1 MMSGNIT
8 ELIVLVNLAGTI
20 VEGDV
25 KEARKFGRP
34 RKYTKLAD
42 DPTLTPGEQQA
53 IRRRDCNREAGRRLR
68 LRKLE
73 HQEHLT
79 RQVCK

>member
-1 MMSGNIT
+1 M
-8 ELIVLVNLAGTI
+8 LVNPAGTI
-20 VEGDV
+20 IEGEV

-34 RKYTKLAD
+34 RKYTKSAD
-42 DPTLTPGEQQA
+42 DPTSTPGEQQA
-53 IRRRDCNREAGRRLR
+53 IRRRDRNREAGRRLR